1 MSEKETDVVFIAV
14 DVDENEETSA
24 KCGVNCM
31 PTFQYFKD
39 GQMVDKLEGASED
52 QLIALVQKNK

>member
-1 MSEKETDVVFIAV
+1 M